1 MNSYWGGAIPAI
13 GGALVVGAFPR
24 ILRYWQARH
33 VALLG
38 LGGAIL
44 MNSRPLE
51 GFILCLPVA
60 ACFLIQLSRGHR
72 PPRKIIL
79 HHFVFPLSVIASA
92 SAIFFCYYNWRGT
105 GNPFLMPYNI
115 NERNYV
121 STPTLLWQSERP
133 PLQFSN
139 PQFDAFYNSW
149 MRNLWLEGQSDTLPH
164 AAKHIFSVITKFTY
178 FFLWPELC
186 VMLAALPWIMRDRRV
201 RFLIIQ
207 SAVCFFAF
215 LLVAWFQ
222 PHYAAPLTA
231 TVFALLVQGL
241 RHLRRWKYSGK
252 PVGIGLTRVVVLFAL
267 LLAPFHPH
275 AATIGN
281 VAISGIEYRARFQA
295 QLEATAGKQLV
306 VVRYSPEHDVL
317 AEWVYNKAD
326 IDNAKVIWVRELP
339 GTDITPVLNY
349 FSGRRVWL
357 VEPDTSPPSLAPYFK

>member
-1 MNSYWGGAIPAI
+1 AIPAI

-92 SAIFFCYYNWRGT
+92 SAIFFC
-105 GNPFLMPYNI
+105 
-115 NERNYV
+115 
-121 STPTLLWQSERP
+121 
-133 PLQFSN
+133 
-139 PQFDAFYNSW
+139 FYNSW